1 MEKNLN
7 LKSTFLGE
15 QNFIYS
21 NLLSMKN
28 IPQYRFIDKKRSF
41 PDSFLPISEWCLL
54 FCTIR

>member
-41 PDSFLPISEWCLL
+41 PDSFLPISE
-54 FCTIR
+54 